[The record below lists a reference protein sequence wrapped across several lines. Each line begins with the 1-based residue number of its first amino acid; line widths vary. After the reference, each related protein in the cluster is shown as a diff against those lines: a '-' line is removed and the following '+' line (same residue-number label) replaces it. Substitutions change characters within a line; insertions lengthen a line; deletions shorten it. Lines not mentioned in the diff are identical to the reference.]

1 MKFNIIGYLIGEGFR
16 NIFKNKKSTISAIII
31 MCASMIMFGIFFV
44 AGENVNHIMS
54 NIEKDQGMRVFLK
67 DDIPEEKNKEIEE
80 NIKKIN
86 GVNTVKF
93 ISKEE
98 GLEQC
103 KESFGEKAYLLDAY
117 QDDNFLPDSFL
128 VTLSDLELSKQV
140 QQEILQME
148 DYVEDITASDTTI
161 TALINV
167 AKIIR
172 IITGAILIVLIIFSI
187 FIISNTIK
195 LTVHARRKEIFI
207 MKYVGATNSFIRW
220 PFIVEGI
227 IIGIISSMISLV
239 IIGGLYNLA
248 ANQLL
253 AMETLK
259 KINVTFV
266 TFGDMFNLILIIY
279 LILGIGIGV
288 IGSSISMRKYLEV

>member
-16 NIFKNKKSTISAIII
+16 NIFKNKKSTISAMTI

-44 AGENVNHIMS
+44 AGENINHIME
-54 NIEKDQGMRVFLK
+54 NIERDQGMRVFLK
-67 DDIPEEKNKEIEE
+67 TDVAEDKNKEIED
-80 NIKKIN
+80 KIN
-86 GVNTVKF
+86 EIKGVNTVKF

-98 GLEQC
+98 GLEQY
-103 KESFGEKAYLLDAY
+103 KESFGEKAYLLEAY
-117 QDDNFLPDSFL
+117 EDDNFLPNSFL

-140 QQEILQME
+140 QDEIKNIE
-148 DYVEDITASDTTI
+148 GVDDITASDSTI
-161 TALINV
+161 TALINI

-172 IITGAILIVLIIFSI
+172 IITGVILIVLIIFSI

-227 IIGIISSMISLV
+227 IIGIVSSMISLV

-248 ANQLL
+248 ANRLL

-259 KINVTFV
+259 KINISFV
-266 TFGDMFNLILIIY
+266 TFGDMFNLILLIY
-279 LILGIGIGV
+279 LVLGIGIGI
-288 IGSSISMRKYLEV
+288 IGSTISMKKYLEV

>member
-16 NIFKNKKSTISAIII
+16 NIFKNKKSTISAMII

-44 AGENVNHIMS
+44 AGENINHIME
-54 NIEKDQGMRVFLK
+54 NIERDQGMRVFLK
-67 DDIPEEKNKEIEE
+67 SDVTEEQNQEIEDK
-80 NIKKIN
+80 IKSIN
-86 GVNTVKF
+86 GVNTVSF

-98 GLEQC
+98 GLEQY
-103 KESFGEKAYLLDAY
+103 KESFGDKAYLLEAY
-117 QDDNFLPDSFL
+117 EDDNFLPNSFL
-128 VTLSDLELSKQV
+128 VTLSDLELSKQIKE
-140 QQEILQME
+140 EISNIE
-148 DYVEDITASDTTI
+148 GVDDITASESTI

-172 IITGAILIVLIIFSI
+172 VITGAILIVLIIFSI

-227 IIGIISSMISLV
+227 IIGIVSSMISLV
-239 IIGGLYNLA
+239 IIGGLYSLA

-259 KINVTFV
+259 KINISFV
-266 TFGDMFNLILIIY
+266 TFSDMFNLILLIY
-279 LILGIGIGV
+279 LALGIGIGV
-288 IGSSISMRKYLEV
+288 IGSTISMKKYLEV